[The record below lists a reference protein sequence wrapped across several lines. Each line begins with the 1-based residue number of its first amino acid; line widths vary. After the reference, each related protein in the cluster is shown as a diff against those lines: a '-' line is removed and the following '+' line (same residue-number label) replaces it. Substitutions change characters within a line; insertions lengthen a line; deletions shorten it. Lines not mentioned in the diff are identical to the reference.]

1 MTLSLAPEPDITLEE
16 KALSIPDQVNAII
29 ITNPETYQQMAG
41 IFLVI
46 RSLRKEIADT
56 FNPLIQKAHESHKAI
71 LAEKARHDKPLD
83 DGERKAKSLMQSW
96 DAEQARIAREE
107 ETRLREIARKAE
119 EERIMQE
126 ALQAEQEGDKQTAEA
141 IIQEEIYIP
150 PVTVAKATPKVSGV
164 IFRTYWKWRVKKL
177 ALIPRQY
184 LIPNEVLINSL
195 VTHNKNKEQSEQMIP
210 GIEVWSERS

>member
-16 KALSIPDQVNAII
+16 KALSIPDQVKTLF
-29 ITNPETYQQMAG
+29 ITNPESYILMAELRER
-41 IFLVI
+41 IKA
-46 RSLRKEIADT
+46 LRKEVADT
-56 FNPLIQKAHESHKAI
+56 F
-71 LAEKARHDKPLD
+71 DKPINDAYLHHKD
-83 DGERKAKSLMQSW
+83 LIARKEKHDLPLRTGEIEAKRRLEAY
-96 DAEQARIAREE
+96 DAEQKRIADAEAA
-107 ETRLREIARKAE
+107 RLREIERKAE

-126 ALQAEQEGDKQTAEA
+126 ALQAEQEGDHETAEA
-141 IIQEEIYIP
+141 IIQEEVYVP
-150 PVTVAKATPKVSGV
+150 PVTVVKATPKVSGV
-164 IFRTYWKWRVKKL
+164 VFRTYWKWRVKKL